1 MHIEPSI
8 FKAYDIRG
16 IYGTEVTEALA
27 YDIGCAFAEFMK
39 KDLGRDDLTLVVCQD
54 MRTSSEPL
62 KAEVIRGL
70 TEQGID
76 VVDIG
81 LASTPTFYFG
91 VAKYGYDG
99 GIQVTASHNPGKY
112 NGFKMVRP
120 GAAPISGES
129 GIMDIR
135 DMVEKGEFPQVEKT
149 GTVRTRDGV
158 IEEEVA
164 YALSQVDISK
174 IKPFNV
180 VVDNANGMGA
190 LVMNEL
196 FKHLPCT
203 LDRMYFD
210 LDGNF
215 PNHDANPI
223 IDENNTD
230 IQKRVVDIGADFGIA
245 LDGDSDRIFFIDNTG
260 KTVEPSIVRGIL
272 AQVYLEKEPGGAVGY
287 DVRPGK
293 ITEDMILE
301 AGGKPFLTKVGHS
314 LIKEESKKRN
324 AIFSGESSGHFFIK
338 AEFGFFEMP
347 AIIILQFLRVI
358 SESGK
363 TVREYIEPLM
373 KYAHSGE
380 INFDVE
386 DKAAVFERLK
396 SAYGDHVTQEFDGM
410 SFDLGEWWFNVRSS
424 NTENVVRLNLEAD
437 EDDLMKEKVGKISN
451 VISNT

>member
-1 MHIEPSI
+1 MFPSHI

-16 IYGTEVTEALA
+16 IYGSEVTEVLA
-27 YDIGCAFAEFMK
+27 YDIGRAFAEFMK
-39 KDLGRDDLTLVVCQD
+39 KDQGKDDLMLVVCQD
-54 MRTSSEPL
+54 MRTSSNPL

-70 TEQGID
+70 TEQGIN

-99 GIQVTASHNPGKY
+99 GIQITASHNPGQY

-120 GAAPISGES
+120 GAGPISGES
-129 GIMDIR
+129 GIMEIR
-135 DMVEKGEFPQVEKT
+135 DMVEKGEFSHVEKT
-149 GTVRTRDGV
+149 GTVTTRDGV
-158 IEEEVA
+158 VEEEVA
-164 YALSQVDISK
+164 YALSQVDVSK
-174 IKPFNV
+174 IKPCNV

-190 LVMNEL
+190 LVMDEL
-196 FKHLPCT
+196 FKHLPCE
-203 LDRMYFD
+203 LDRMYFE

-215 PNHDANPI
+215 PNHDANPL
-223 IDENNTD
+223 IDANNKD
-230 IQKRVVDIGADFGIA
+230 IQTRVRETGADLGIA
-245 LDGDSDRIFFIDNTG
+245 LDGDSDRVFFIDNTG
-260 KTVEPSIVRGIL
+260 QTVEPSIVRGIL
-272 AQVYLEKEPGGAVGY
+272 AQVYLKDHPGGAVGY

-293 ITEDMILE
+293 ITEDMILK

-338 AEFGFFEMP
+338 ADFGFFEMP
-347 AIIILQFLRVI
+347 AIIVLQFLRVI

-363 TVREYIEPLM
+363 TVREYIKPLM

-380 INFDVE
+380 INFEVQ
-386 DKAAVFERLK
+386 DKAAVFTRLK
-396 SAYGDHVTQEFDGM
+396 EKYGDHVTQKFDGV

-424 NTENVVRLNLEAD
+424 NTENVVRLNVEAN
-437 EDDLMKEKVGKISN
+437 DDIVMKEKVGEVQRI
-451 VISNT
+451 IRQ

>member
-1 MHIEPSI
+1 M
-8 FKAYDIRG
+8 
-16 IYGTEVTEALA
+16 
-27 YDIGCAFAEFMK
+27 
-39 KDLGRDDLTLVVCQD
+39 
-54 MRTSSEPL
+54 
-62 KAEVIRGL
+62 
-70 TEQGID
+70 
-76 VVDIG
+76 
-81 LASTPTFYFG
+81 
-91 VAKYGYDG
+91 
-99 GIQVTASHNPGKY
+99 
-112 NGFKMVRP
+112 
-120 GAAPISGES
+120 
-129 GIMDIR
+129 
-135 DMVEKGEFPQVEKT
+135 
-149 GTVRTRDGV
+149 
-158 IEEEVA
+158 
-164 YALSQVDISK
+164 
-174 IKPFNV
+174 
-180 VVDNANGMGA
+180 
-190 LVMNEL
+190 
-196 FKHLPCT
+196 
-203 LDRMYFD
+203 
-210 LDGNF
+210 
-215 PNHDANPI
+215 
-223 IDENNTD
+223 
-230 IQKRVVDIGADFGIA
+230 
-245 LDGDSDRIFFIDNTG
+245 
-260 KTVEPSIVRGIL
+260 
-272 AQVYLEKEPGGAVGY
+272 YLEKEPGGAVGY